1 MKKLVFFP
9 LAVLSLVVAA
19 LAGAAPLRRPDPATM
34 RPYVLGVLVK
44 GPEWTAERTPH
55 TDSIQAGHM
64 ANIHAMADMGVLLG
78 AGPFAG
84 NQRERGLFIF
94 KDISLDSAATLVRMD
109 PAVKAQ
115 RLMVELYRW
124 YAPIGIGEEYRVR
137 AKVRPDHPDSMIA
150 IPMVFLE
157 KPRQEPKLD
166 SLVVA
171 QAMEKHVG
179 MVLDQLQS
187 GQMLAAGPTI
197 GDPRLVGLYFYGT
210 DSTTAVRLL
219 KDDPTIQNGH
229 YAITMRQWWSA
240 WGVLPPKP
248 TVKEMGK

>member
-1 MKKLVFFP
+1 MKKLVFAL
-9 LAVLSLVVAA
+9 LAALWLAVAA
-19 LAGAAPLRRPDPATM
+19 LAVAAVRRPDPATM
-34 RPYVLGVLVK
+34 RPYVLGILVK
-44 GPEWTAERTPH
+44 GPEWTAQRTPH

-64 ANIHAMADMGVLLG
+64 ANIQAMADQGVLLG

-94 KDISLDSAATLVRMD
+94 KDIPLDSAATLVRMD

-124 YAPIGIGEEYRVR
+124 YAPVGIGDAYRER
-137 AKVRPDHPDSMIA
+137 AKLRPANRDSMIA

-157 KPRQEPKLD
+157 KPREEPKLD
-166 SLVVA
+166 SLAMA

-187 GQMLAAGPTI
+187 SQMLAAGPTI
-197 GDPRLVGLYFYGT
+197 DSDRLVGLYFYGT
-210 DSTTAVRLL
+210 DSTTAAQLL

-229 YAITMRQWWSA
+229 YAVTMRQWWSA

-248 TVKEMGK
+248 TVKELGK

>member
-1 MKKLVFFP
+1 MKKPV
-9 LAVLSLVVAA
+9 AVLSLTAFALFVAA
-19 LAGAAPLRRPDPATM
+19 LAFAVRRPDPASM
-34 RPYVLGVLVK
+34 RPYVLGILVK

-64 ANIHAMADMGVLLG
+64 ANIQAMADRGVLLG

-84 NQRERGLFIF
+84 NERERGLFIF
-94 KDISLDSAATLVRMD
+94 KDIPLDSAATLVRMD

-124 YAPIGIGEEYRVR
+124 YAPVGIGDAYRER
-137 AKVRPDHPDSMIA
+137 AKLRPDHRDSMIA

-157 KPRQEPKLD
+157 KPREEPKID
-166 SLVVA
+166 SLA
-171 QAMEKHVG
+171 LAAAMEKHVG
-179 MVLDQLQS
+179 MVLDQLAS
-187 GQMLAAGPTI
+187 SRMLAAGPTM
-197 GDPRLVGLYFYGT
+197 DSQRLVGLYFYGT
-210 DSTTAVRLL
+210 DSTTAAQLL

-248 TVKEMGK
+248 TVKELGK